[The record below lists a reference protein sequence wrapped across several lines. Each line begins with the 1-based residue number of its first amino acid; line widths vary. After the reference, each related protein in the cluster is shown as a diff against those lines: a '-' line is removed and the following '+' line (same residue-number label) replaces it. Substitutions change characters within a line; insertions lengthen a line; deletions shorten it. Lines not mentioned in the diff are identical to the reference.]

1 MQGHVVIYIHT
12 EQTKLTYEFHD
23 KAAFQ
28 DPSKCHVRIRKGEK
42 ENVKKIGRRKKNWV
56 KIPFLM
62 LTKMILCCRVFC
74 FCVLESTFAGKKSS
88 GRRSHKV
95 KNSIKY

>member
-42 ENVKKIGRRKKNWV
+42 EIVKKIGKRKKNWV

-62 LTKMILCCRVFC
+62 LTKMILCCRVFLFLRFRAYIC
-74 FCVLESTFAGKKSS
+74 RQKIKWAEESS
-88 GRRSHKV
+88 
-95 KNSIKY
+95 

>member
-42 ENVKKIGRRKKNWV
+42 ENV
-56 KIPFLM
+56 L
-62 LTKMILCCRVFC
+62 
-74 FCVLESTFAGKKSS
+74 
-88 GRRSHKV
+88 RRSAGEKKTGSKFHF
-95 KNSIKY
+95 

>member
-1 MQGHVVIYIHT
+1 MPTQVYKKHNTAIYRMQGPVVIYIHT

-42 ENVKKIGRRKKNWV
+42 ENV
-56 KIPFLM
+56 L
-62 LTKMILCCRVFC
+62 
-74 FCVLESTFAGKKSS
+74 
-88 GRRSHKV
+88 RRSVREKKTGSKFHF
-95 KNSIKY
+95 